1 MIDKRDATF
10 VKDGKTN
17 VITKRGLFYIEGYH
31 LVETKKGIVREFD
44 KIPRNVIGK
53 FFDWLD
59 EVEFDHTGPFWGTAT
74 IICLAVLAF
83 LGWLIFMLEPWTYG
97 IDVSTAIVIAMTVAY
112 VVAIYFCGQ
121 QWITRAIAPWV
132 DEKKRRVAMAKAKA
146 KA

>member
-59 EVEFDHTGPFWGTAT
+59 EVEFDHTGPFWGTVT
-74 IICLAVLAF
+74 
-83 LGWLIFMLEPWTYG
+83 MLTM
-97 IDVSTAIVIAMTVAY
+97 S
-112 VVAIYFCGQ
+112 
-121 QWITRAIAPWV
+121 
-132 DEKKRRVAMAKAKA
+132 
-146 KA
+146 